1 MRVLVL
7 GASGMLGNAMLEVL
21 DQRNNMN
28 VYGTVRSASA
38 KQFFSPEMAK
48 KLIPGCDVEN
58 QDALQKVFADTRP
71 DVVVNCIGL
80 IKQVAEANDV
90 VPALQINAVL
100 PHRLSRL
107 CDLTGSRFVH
117 ISTDCVFSGS
127 SGGYTEE
134 DESDAKDVYGK
145 TKFLGEVHDPHCL
158 TLRTS
163 IIGHEL
169 QSNHGLI
176 DWFLSQ
182 QHQCKGYTKA
192 IFSGLPT
199 VALARLVSD
208 IIIERP
214 NLSGLYHVSSEPITK
229 YDLLKLVAE
238 KYNKSINILPDES
251 VKIDRSLNDSRFR
264 AITGYPKQDWNSLVQ
279 QMYSYYQS
287 RAYKCHV

>member
-21 DQRNNMN
+21 GQRNDMN

-38 KQFFSPEMAK
+38 KQFFSPAMAE

-71 DVVVNCIGL
+71 DVVINCVGL
-80 IKQVAEANDV
+80 IKQVAETNDV
-90 VPALQINAVL
+90 VPALQINALL

-107 CDLTGSRFVH
+107 CDLTGSRLVH

-127 SGGYTEE
+127 RGGYTEE

-145 TKFLGEVHDPHCL
+145 TKFLGEVHDSHCL

-169 QSNHGLI
+169 KSNHGLI

-192 IFSGLPT
+192 IFSGVPT
-199 VALARLVSD
+199 VVLAKLVSD
-208 IIIERP
+208 IITERP
-214 NLSGLYHVSSEPITK
+214 DLSGLYHVSSEPITK
-229 YDLLKLVAE
+229 HDLLKLVAE

-251 VKIDRSLNDSRFR
+251 VKIDRSLNDSQFR

-287 RAYKCHV
+287 RAYKHHV